1 MTPETPPP
9 PPAPPLKRWGIPA
22 LKTALVVLG
31 LYFTWR
37 LIAGIEWSDLASRVA
52 AASWPLLI
60 VATVVLLLR
69 FVFWDWRFR
78 LASRRSIGQ
87 SPGPAFGF
95 FVLLASSA
103 LNLITPSARL
113 IGGLV
118 RARYFA
124 QAVSRPFG
132 VLYGVVLYDQV
143 AHHAAMSTCTWIAVI
158 VVAASIGR
166 VGLSAA
172 ALVALIAVAAGLS
185 VWIRRGGRSGAN
197 PLVRFLARRAEQAEG
212 SSQRFYAHGHE
223 AVGVFM
229 RLLTNG
235 PHGAA
240 AVLGTGVFVGN
251 VVAQW
256 VVFLAIGEQVAP
268 LVVLAGVALGNAA
281 GMLTGTPGGVG
292 TTEAAMVASFTALG
306 MDPVEATAGSL
317 LYRGV
322 HYILVLAIG
331 IPALLTLELRM
342 GRTRSLPDEEPAPE

>member
-1 MTPETPPP
+1 M
-9 PPAPPLKRWGIPA
+9 G
-22 LKTALVVLG
+22 LVVLG
-31 LYFTWR
+31 IYFTWR
-37 LIAGIEWSDLASRVA
+37 LIAGIEWADLAARVA
-52 AASWPLLI
+52 AASWPLLA
-60 VATVVLLLR
+60 VATAILLVR
-69 FVFWDWRFR
+69 FQLWDLRFR
-78 LASRRSIGQ
+78 LAARRSIGQ

-132 VLYGVVLYDQV
+132 EVYGVVLYDQV

-172 ALVALIAVAAGLS
+172 ALAALVAVVAGLAIW
-185 VWIRRGGRSGAN
+185 VRRGARSGTN
-197 PLVRFLARRAEQAEG
+197 PLVRFLASRAERAEG
-212 SSQRFYAHGHE
+212 GAQRFYAHGHE
-223 AVGVFM
+223 AVEVFL
-229 RLLTNG
+229 RLLTHG

-240 AVLGTGVFVGN
+240 ALLGTGFFVMN

-256 VVFLAIGEQVAP
+256 VVFLALGEPVAP

-281 GMLTGTPGGVG
+281 GMLTGTPGGIG

-306 MDPVEATAGSL
+306 VDPVEATAGSL

-331 IPALLTLELRM
+331 IPSLLLLELRM
-342 GRTRSLPDEEPAPE
+342 SRARPLPADEPASE